1 MVHNGG
7 SRAAS
12 AHGLHITM
20 RLPASPHTIGI
31 LHGKTFPTHRWRSR
45 ILHGED
51 FPRTLMRGS
60 PDLEFLTKTSGMVSP
75 ILPDASSVYL
85 LQKMFVL
92 TMSSHYTPPQYI
104 PAAPTCFR
112 PPTTVNVECKIEKT
126 KNKFLNLVRFLKSRG
141 LGWRIHGSVEDTNLS
156 TNKQHSLS
164 YHCGVTYTLM
174 VPSSILLTILLV
186 SSKR

>member
-7 SRAAS
+7 SRAAP
-12 AHGLHITM
+12 AHGLHITT

-92 TMSSHYTPPQYI
+92 TMSSHYTPPQCI
-104 PAAPTCFR
+104 PAATTCFR

-126 KNKFLNLVRFLKSRG
+126 KNKFLTLVRLFKTTAG
-141 LGWRIHGSVEDTNLS
+141 
-156 TNKQHSLS
+156 
-164 YHCGVTYTLM
+164 
-174 VPSSILLTILLV
+174 
-186 SSKR
+186 